1 MDTQYWIGNLITTV
15 VGALVGFL
23 LGRRKY
29 NKEVDNIAIQNMQQ
43 SLEFYQN
50 LSDDNKVRLEAV
62 LNENTTLREEI
73 ERVRTE
79 NAHLKNEM
87 KELRANV
94 EKLTNMLAS
103 YGLGRLIEDSGSNSN
118 STANSSR
125 KVSTKKDNG
134 KEDKASDAK
143 KEA

>member
-87 KELRANV
+87 KELRSTV
-94 EKLTNMLAS
+94 DKLTNMLAS
-103 YGLGRLIEDSGSNSN
+103 YGLGRLIEDADNNAN
-118 STANSSR
+118 STTSSR

-134 KEDKASDAK
+134 KEGKTEEKAN
-143 KEA
+143 

>member
-43 SLEFYQN
+43 SLEFYQK
-50 LSDDNKVRLEAV
+50 LSDDTSTRLEAV
-62 LNENTTLREEI
+62 LSENTTLREEI
-73 ERVRTE
+73 DRVRSE
-79 NAHLKNEM
+79 NAHMKNEM
-87 KELRANV
+87 KDLRATV
-94 EKLTNMLAS
+94 DKLTNMLAS
-103 YGLGRLIEDSGSNSN
+103 YGLGRLIEDAGGSIG
-118 STANSSR
+118 STSNSSR
-125 KVSTKKDNG
+125 KVLVKKDDG
-134 KEDKASDAK
+134 KESKAEDTE

>member
-43 SLEFYQN
+43 SLEFYQK
-50 LSDDNKVRLEAV
+50 LSDDTSTRLEAV
-62 LNENTTLREEI
+62 LSENTTLREEI
-73 ERVRTE
+73 DRVRSE
-79 NAHLKNEM
+79 NAHMKNEM
-87 KELRANV
+87 KDLRATV
-94 EKLTNMLAS
+94 DKLTNMLAS
-103 YGLGRLIEDSGSNSN
+103 YGLGRLIEDAGGSIG
-118 STANSSR
+118 STSNSSR
-125 KVSTKKDNG
+125 KVSVKKDDG
-134 KEDKASDAK
+134 KESKAEDAK

>member
-1 MDTQYWIGNLITTV
+1 MDTQYWIGNLITSV

-29 NKEVDNIAIQNMQQ
+29 NKEVDNIAIQNMQK

-50 LSDDNKVRLEAV
+50 LSDDNKTRLEAV

-87 KELRANV
+87 KELRSTV
-94 EKLTNMLAS
+94 DKLTNMLAS
-103 YGLGRLIEDSGSNSN
+103 YGLGRLIEDADNN
-118 STANSSR
+118 ATASSR

-143 KEA
+143 KEV

>member
-62 LNENTTLREEI
+62 LNENTLLREEI
-73 ERVRTE
+73 DRVRSE

-87 KELRANV
+87 KELRATV
-94 EKLTNMLAS
+94 DKLTNMLAS
-103 YGLGRLIEDSGSNSN
+103 YGLGRLIEDADSNAN
-118 STANSSR
+118 STTSSR
-125 KVSTKKDNG
+125 KISTKKDNG
-134 KEDKASDAK
+134 KESKTEDTK